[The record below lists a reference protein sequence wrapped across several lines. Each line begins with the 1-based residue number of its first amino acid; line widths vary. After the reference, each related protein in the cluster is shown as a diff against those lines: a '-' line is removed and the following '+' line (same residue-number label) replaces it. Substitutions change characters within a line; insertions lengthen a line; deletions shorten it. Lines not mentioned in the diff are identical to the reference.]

1 MSTNLSYI
9 FIKQSLFKLNFMN
22 EKQKNDDAIKE
33 LSQLTGRVLYNKEKL
48 IALINELN
56 RKVYTNSQN
65 ENAEYFSYQV
75 EFVNDGKRKSYSV
88 SDRKEIQK
96 EIENINGGYL
106 FLINQI
112 DQKLDNG
119 IIWQLIVINGAMFK

>member
-1 MSTNLSYI
+1 
-9 FIKQSLFKLNFMN
+9 MN

-88 SDRKEIQK
+88 SDEREIQQ
-96 EIENINGGYL
+96 EIDNINGGYL
-106 FLINQI
+106 LLINESN
-112 DQKLDNG
+112 QKLDNG
-119 IIWQLIVINGAMFK
+119 LIWQLTVINGSMFK

>member
-1 MSTNLSYI
+1 MH
-9 FIKQSLFKLNFMN
+9 

-106 FLINQI
+106 FLINEFNQNS
-112 DQKLDNG
+112 DNG
-119 IIWQLIVINGAMFK
+119 VMWEIIVINGSMFK

>member
-1 MSTNLSYI
+1 MH
-9 FIKQSLFKLNFMN
+9 
-22 EKQKNDDAIKE
+22 EKQRNDEIIKE

-48 IALINELN
+48 IALINELD
-56 RKVYTNSQN
+56 RKVYLNSQN
-65 ENAEYFSYQV
+65 ENTEYFSYAV
-75 EFVNDGKRKSYSV
+75 EFVNDGKMKSYSV

-112 DQKLDNG
+112 DQNLDNG
-119 IIWQLIVINGAMFK
+119 IRWQLVVINGAMFK

>member
-1 MSTNLSYI
+1 
-9 FIKQSLFKLNFMN
+9 MN

-48 IALINELN
+48 IAFINELN

-88 SDRKEIQK
+88 SDEREIQQ

-119 IIWQLIVINGAMFK
+119 IIWRLIVINGAMFK

>member
-1 MSTNLSYI
+1 MS
-9 FIKQSLFKLNFMN
+9 
-22 EKQKNDDAIKE
+22 EKQRNDEIIKE

-48 IALINELN
+48 IALINELD
-56 RKVYTNSQN
+56 RKVYLNSQN
-65 ENAEYFSYQV
+65 ENTEYFSYSV
-75 EFVNDGKRKSYSV
+75 EFINDGKRKSYSV

-112 DQKLDNG
+112 DQNLDNG
-119 IIWQLIVINGAMFK
+119 IRWQLVVINGAMFK

>member
-1 MSTNLSYI
+1 
-9 FIKQSLFKLNFMN
+9 MN
-22 EKQKNDDAIKE
+22 EKQKNDDVIKE

-48 IALINELN
+48 IALINELD
-56 RKVYTNSQN
+56 RRVYLNSQN
-65 ENAEYFSYQV
+65 ENTEYFSYTV
-75 EFVNDGKRKSYSV
+75 EFVNDGKMKSYSV

-112 DQKLDNG
+112 DQNLDNG
-119 IIWQLIVINGAMFK
+119 IRWQLVVINGAMFK

>member
-1 MSTNLSYI
+1 
-9 FIKQSLFKLNFMN
+9 MN
-22 EKQKNDDAIKE
+22 EKQKNDDVTKE

-48 IALINELN
+48 IALINELD
-56 RKVYTNSQN
+56 RRVYLNSQN
-65 ENAEYFSYQV
+65 ENTEYFSYTV
-75 EFVNDGKRKSYSV
+75 EFVNDGKMKSYSV

-112 DQKLDNG
+112 DQNLDNG
-119 IIWQLIVINGAMFK
+119 IRWQLVVINGAMFK

>member
-1 MSTNLSYI
+1 
-9 FIKQSLFKLNFMN
+9 MN
-22 EKQKNDDAIKE
+22 SE
-33 LSQLTGRVLYNKEKL
+33 LLALTGRVLYNKEKL

-56 RKVYTNSQN
+56 RKVYKNSQN
-65 ENAEYFSYQV
+65 ENAEYFSYAV
-75 EFVNDGKRKSYSV
+75 EFVNDGKRKSYSI
-88 SDRKEIQK
+88 SDEKEIQQ

-112 DQKLDNG
+112 DQNLDNG

>member
-1 MSTNLSYI
+1 
-9 FIKQSLFKLNFMN
+9 MN

-88 SDRKEIQK
+88 SDEREIQQ
-96 EIENINGGYL
+96 EIENINSGYL
-106 FLINQI
+106 LLIDEFHQSLG
-112 DQKLDNG
+112 DG
-119 IIWQLIVINGAMFK
+119 VIWQLVVINGAMFK

>member
-1 MSTNLSYI
+1 
-9 FIKQSLFKLNFMN
+9 MN
-22 EKQKNDDAIKE
+22 NE
-33 LSQLTGRVLYNKEKL
+33 LLALTGRVLYNKEKL

-56 RKVYTNSQN
+56 RKVYKNSQN
-65 ENAEYFSYQV
+65 ENAEYFSYAV
-75 EFVNDGKRKSYSV
+75 EFVNDGKRKSYSI
-88 SDRKEIQK
+88 SDEKEIQQ

-112 DQKLDNG
+112 DQNLDNG

>member
-1 MSTNLSYI
+1 
-9 FIKQSLFKLNFMN
+9 MN

-48 IALINELN
+48 IALINELD
-56 RKVYTNSQN
+56 RKVYINSQN
-65 ENAEYFSYQV
+65 ENTEYFSYTV
-75 EFVNDGKRKSYSV
+75 EFVNDGKMKSYSV

-96 EIENINGGYL
+96 EIENINSGYL

-112 DQKLDNG
+112 DQNLDNG
-119 IIWQLIVINGAMFK
+119 IRWQLVVINGGMFK

>member
-1 MSTNLSYI
+1 
-9 FIKQSLFKLNFMN
+9 MN
-22 EKQKNDDAIKE
+22 EKQKNDDVIKE

-48 IALINELN
+48 IALINELD
-56 RKVYTNSQN
+56 RKVYLNSQN
-65 ENAEYFSYQV
+65 ENTEYFSYTV
-75 EFVNDGKRKSYSV
+75 EFVNDGKMKSYSV

-112 DQKLDNG
+112 DQNLDNG
-119 IIWQLIVINGAMFK
+119 IRWQLVVINGAMFK

>member
-1 MSTNLSYI
+1 M
-9 FIKQSLFKLNFMN
+9 NFH
-22 EKQKNDDAIKE
+22 KQKGSKMNNE
-33 LSQLTGRVLYNKEKL
+33 LLALTGRVLYNKEKL

-56 RKVYTNSQN
+56 RKVYANSQN
-65 ENAEYFSYQV
+65 ENAEYFSYRV

-88 SDRKEIQK
+88 SDEREIQQ

-112 DQKLDNG
+112 DQNLDNG

>member
-1 MSTNLSYI
+1 MD
-9 FIKQSLFKLNFMN
+9 FH
-22 EKQKNDDAIKE
+22 KQKDSKMNHE
-33 LSQLTGRVLYNKEKL
+33 LLALTGRVLYNKEKL
-48 IALINELN
+48 IELINELN

-88 SDRKEIQK
+88 SDEREIQQ

>member
-1 MSTNLSYI
+1 
-9 FIKQSLFKLNFMN
+9 MN

-88 SDRKEIQK
+88 SDEREIQQ

-112 DQKLDNG
+112 DQNLDNG
-119 IIWQLIVINGAMFK
+119 IIW

>member
-1 MSTNLSYI
+1 
-9 FIKQSLFKLNFMN
+9 MN
-22 EKQKNDDAIKE
+22 EKQKNDDVIKE

-48 IALINELN
+48 IALINELD
-56 RKVYTNSQN
+56 RKVYLNSQN
-65 ENAEYFSYQV
+65 ENTEYFSYTV
-75 EFVNDGKRKSYSV
+75 EFVNDGKMKGYSV

-112 DQKLDNG
+112 DQNLDNG
-119 IIWQLIVINGAMFK
+119 IRWQLVVINGSMFK

>member
-1 MSTNLSYI
+1 MH
-9 FIKQSLFKLNFMN
+9 

-88 SDRKEIQK
+88 SDEREIQQ

-106 FLINQI
+106 FLINQN
-112 DQKLDNG
+112 DQNLDNG
-119 IIWQLIVINGAMFK
+119 IRWQLVVINGSMFK

>member
-1 MSTNLSYI
+1 
-9 FIKQSLFKLNFMN
+9 MN

-88 SDRKEIQK
+88 SDEREIQQ

>member
-1 MSTNLSYI
+1 MSH
-9 FIKQSLFKLNFMN
+9 
-22 EKQKNDDAIKE
+22 E
-33 LSQLTGRVLYNKEKL
+33 LLALTGRVLYNKEKL

-56 RKVYTNSQN
+56 RKVYKNSQN
-65 ENAEYFSYQV
+65 ENAEYFSYAV
-75 EFVNDGKRKSYSV
+75 EFVNDGKRKSYSI
-88 SDRKEIQK
+88 SDEKEIQQ

-112 DQKLDNG
+112 DQNLDNG

>member
-1 MSTNLSYI
+1 
-9 FIKQSLFKLNFMN
+9 MN

-88 SDRKEIQK
+88 SDEREIQQ

-112 DQKLDNG
+112 DQNLDNG

>member
-1 MSTNLSYI
+1 
-9 FIKQSLFKLNFMN
+9 MN

-56 RKVYTNSQN
+56 RKIYANSQN
-65 ENAEYFSYQV
+65 ENAEYFSYKV

-88 SDRKEIQK
+88 SDEREIQQ
-96 EIENINGGYL
+96 EIENINSGYL
-106 FLINQI
+106 LLINENH
-112 DQKLDNG
+112 QKLDNG
-119 IIWQLIVINGAMFK
+119 VIWQLTVINGSMFK